1 MEIEPTDPV
10 GIALIVIGAFVAF
23 RVAKLVIKLLM
34 VGVILVGLYVWLA
47 M

>member
-10 GIALIVIGAFVAF
+10 GIALIVIGVFLAF
-23 RVAKLVIKLLM
+23 RVAKTVLKLAMLAVIA
-34 VGVILVGLYVWLA
+34 VGLYVWLG